1 VTKEHTPQTEPH
13 EPRRKPYKRPKLEV
27 YGNIREITK
36 HVGNDSLNPD
46 PPPHAGN
53 NKFGTR

>member
-1 VTKEHTPQTEPH
+1 VTREHRPETEPR

-46 PPPHAGN
+46 PPPHGGS
-53 NKFGTR
+53 KFATR